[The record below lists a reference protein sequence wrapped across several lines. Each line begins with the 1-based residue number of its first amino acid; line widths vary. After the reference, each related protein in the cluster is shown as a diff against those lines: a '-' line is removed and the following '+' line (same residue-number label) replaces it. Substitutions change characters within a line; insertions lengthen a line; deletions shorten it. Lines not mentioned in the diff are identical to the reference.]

1 MRQGFSMR
9 FGTLGGVLTVILCN
23 ISVEE
28 LTKIALSA
36 AIGTIVSVG
45 VSFLLNKLIKKQA
58 KK

>member
-28 LTKIALSA
+28 LGKIALSA

-45 VSFLLNKLIKKQA
+45 VSFLMSKILKKQVR
-58 KK
+58 K

>member
-1 MRQGFSMR
+1 MRQGISMR
-9 FGTLGGVLTVILCN
+9 FGTIGGLLTVILCN

-45 VSFLLNKLIKKQA
+45 VSFLMTKLLKKQV

>member
-1 MRQGFSMR
+1 MKQGFSMR
-9 FGTLGGVLTVILCN
+9 FGTIGGLLTVILCN

-45 VSFLLNKLIKKQA
+45 VSFLMTKILKKQV

>member
-1 MRQGFSMR
+1 MRQGFSIR

-45 VSFLLNKLIKKQA
+45 VSFLFNKLVKKQV

>member
-1 MRQGFSMR
+1 MKPGFSMR
-9 FGTLGGVLTVILCN
+9 FGTLGGVITVILCN
-23 ISVEE
+23 ISIEE

-45 VSFLLNKLIKKQA
+45 ISFLFNKLVKKQV